1 MTEKPADTQQ
11 EITISEAA
19 TAAVAPPGTAPS
31 TGWQS
36 RRTPWAA
43 TWSAL
48 RQMRTSFAT
57 AGGRV
62 RREDKL
68 TSIWLVVSVIIGTA
82 VFIFPQQ
89 AQSCEILFD
98 VVFGYTIISY
108 AMQRLGIFATLNERQ
123 TLLVSELLIATLML
137 GIFIAFNIDIVFSG
151 LRNML
156 LHSLV
161 K

>member
-1 MTEKPADTQQ
+1 MAEKPVDTQQ
-11 EITISEAA
+11 EINISDAA
-19 TAAVAPPGTAPS
+19 AAAVVPPGTAPS
-31 TGWQS
+31 AGWKA
-36 RRTPWAA
+36 RRSPWVA

-62 RREDKL
+62 RKEDKL
-68 TSIWLVVSVIIGTA
+68 TSIWLVVSVIIGTG
-82 VFIFPQQ
+82 VFLFPQQ

-98 VVFGYTIISY
+98 IVFGYTIISY

-137 GIFIAFNIDIVFSG
+137 GLFIAFNIDIVFTA

-156 LHSLV
+156 VHSLV